1 MFLDL
6 HSHSRKL
13 GTFFYGNTLTSN
25 TAATRIF
32 PLMVCKQDQRYTFK
46 NCRFTGGSNRAARY
60 ALFEALRVPL
70 IYTVESSF
78 YGYQTGDFRIAQYL
92 PQDFKEMGASLMKGF
107 FDYEMKKNGKN
118 LKLVNF
124 ASVESMSLDKEM

>member
-13 GTFFYGNTLTSN
+13 GTFFYGNTMSNN

-32 PLMVCKQDQRYTFK
+32 PLMVCKKDERYTFK
-46 NCRFTGGSNRAARY
+46 NCRFSGGSNSAARW
-60 ALFEALRVPL
+60 ALFEALRIPL

-78 YGYQTGDFRIAQYL
+78 YGYQLGDFRIVQYL
-92 PQDFKEMGASLMKGF
+92 PKDFREMGASLMIGF
-107 FDYEMKKNGKN
+107 FDYEIKKNGKH
-118 LKLVNF
+118 LKLANF
-124 ASVESMSLDKEM
+124 ANLESLSL